1 MYVIKNGTIHTG
13 TGEVLENYDILIEGK
28 KIKKIEKNI
37 CEADAE
43 IIDATGKQVFP
54 GFIDPHSSIG
64 AMGIPTRYRDNAE
77 TTNVINPDL
86 SVKYAIDPDEVNA
99 QEFYKSGIT
108 SVGFSPDHSNVIG
121 GQITVCKTAP
131 DHMANRIVKEHAAMK
146 GSVCSTVKD
155 VYGASNQMPKTRM
168 GIFHLLKEAI
178 RKDDLLKKY
187 QMPFVIAAE
196 TAGEIQCLMELLKDE
211 DIQLTIVD
219 GFEFG
224 DAIEELKE
232 KGIWFVCADM
242 DGEVMYRQN
251 LTGPIGLVIGNE
263 GNGVSRLVKEKCDFT
278 TAIPMNGD
286 IDSLNASV
294 AAGVLAFEIVRQRM
308 AK

>member
-232 KGIWFVCADM
+232 KKVGIIF
-242 DGEVMYRQN
+242 GNFSN
-251 LTGPIGLVIGNE
+251 LSQISKHESTFP
-263 GNGVSRLVKEKCDFT
+263 D
-278 TAIPMNGD
+278 
-286 IDSLNASV
+286 
-294 AAGVLAFEIVRQRM
+294 
-308 AK
+308 

>member
-64 AMGIPTRYRDNAE
+64 AMGIPTRYKDNAE

-108 SVGFSPDHSNVIG
+108 SEIG
-121 GQITVCKTAP
+121 RAHV
-131 DHMANRIVKEHAAMK
+131 
-146 GSVCSTVKD
+146 
-155 VYGASNQMPKTRM
+155 
-168 GIFHLLKEAI
+168 
-178 RKDDLLKKY
+178 
-187 QMPFVIAAE
+187 
-196 TAGEIQCLMELLKDE
+196 
-211 DIQLTIVD
+211 
-219 GFEFG
+219 
-224 DAIEELKE
+224 
-232 KGIWFVCADM
+232 
-242 DGEVMYRQN
+242 
-251 LTGPIGLVIGNE
+251 
-263 GNGVSRLVKEKCDFT
+263 
-278 TAIPMNGD
+278 
-286 IDSLNASV
+286 
-294 AAGVLAFEIVRQRM
+294 
-308 AK
+308 

>member
-1 MYVIKNGTIHTG
+1 M
-13 TGEVLENYDILIEGK
+13 
-28 KIKKIEKNI
+28 
-37 CEADAE
+37 
-43 IIDATGKQVFP
+43 
-54 GFIDPHSSIG
+54 
-64 AMGIPTRYRDNAE
+64 
-77 TTNVINPDL
+77 
-86 SVKYAIDPDEVNA
+86 
-99 QEFYKSGIT
+99 
-108 SVGFSPDHSNVIG
+108 
-121 GQITVCKTAP
+121 CKTAP

-211 DIQLTIVD
+211 NIQLTIVD

-232 KGIWFVCADM
+232 KKVGIIF
-242 DGEVMYRQN
+242 GNFSN
-251 LTGPIGLVIGNE
+251 LSQISKHEIDL
-263 GNGVSRLVKEKCDFT
+263 SDFDT
-278 TAIPMNGD
+278 SDLICNTKHLGWLDRHHFYYILG
-286 IDSLNASV
+286 IDSCTIFLSK
-294 AAGVLAFEIVRQRM
+294 EQRS
-308 AK
+308 KK